1 MEERFRAQLRYS
13 TNVKRISSI
22 VMSAAPSN
30 PFLSETALRHAEHIS
45 LQSETVEPRAR
56 PVALKPVVRYQL
68 HSRARGLQTRVAILE
83 DQFVVVNARRPRAPD
98 QEHNVDLRFVDPRPV
113 GIRKVGWPWM
123 YIAIALMIL
132 AGFFAVFAAI
142 SASPSARVW
151 ALPTTIVLGTCAVS
165 SFLMCLYSTTESL
178 LFVSVH
184 GRARVITITGGL
196 GTTRAAR
203 RCALDIVKHIKLA
216 RKQSKQ
222 TRQAFLC
229 DEMREHNRLHEQG
242 VITDEQF
249 ADAKTRILHAHD

>member
-1 MEERFRAQLRYS
+1 
-13 TNVKRISSI
+13 
-22 VMSAAPSN
+22 MSAAPSN
-30 PFLSETALRHAEHIS
+30 PFLSETAVHHAEHIS
-45 LQSETVEPRAR
+45 LQSETVETRAK
-56 PVALKPVVRYQL
+56 PVARKALVKYQL
-68 HSRARGLQTRVAILE
+68 RSRARGSQTRVSILE
-83 DQFVVVNARRPRAPD
+83 GQFVAVNTKRQRAPE

-123 YIAIALMIL
+123 YVAIGLTILAIA
-132 AGFFAVFAAI
+132 AAVFAIAF
-142 SASPSARVW
+142 ASPIARVW
-151 ALPTTIVLGTCAVS
+151 AVPTAIVLGTFTVS
-165 SFLMCLYSTTESL
+165 SYLMCLYSTTESL

-203 RCALDIVKHIKLA
+203 KCAVDVVKHINLA

-222 TRQAFLC
+222 TRQSFLR

-249 ADAKTRILHAHD
+249 ADAKTRILQAHD